1 MDNNEKK
8 LNERG
13 KKKKKLDAKLELH
26 LTGLHAL
33 SHEVSAYIY
42 ILISMMWQFF
52 VNVFIFVNFGIV
64 QQKELI

>member
-1 MDNNEKK
+1 MDFWITMKK
-8 LNERG
+8 NLMKEV

-42 ILISMMWQFF
+42 IY
-52 VNVFIFVNFGIV
+52 
-64 QQKELI
+64 